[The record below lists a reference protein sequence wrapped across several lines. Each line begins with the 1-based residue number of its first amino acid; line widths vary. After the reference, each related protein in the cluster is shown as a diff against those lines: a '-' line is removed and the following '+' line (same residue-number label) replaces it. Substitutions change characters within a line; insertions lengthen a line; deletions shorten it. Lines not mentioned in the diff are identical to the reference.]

1 MLLFLLCRGL
11 PAVANPLGP
20 LIAQNV
26 FQVIS
31 DSGKGQSQILFKNKG
46 QRRHVFLYENHLVFT
61 KVVNEKAGLFQF
73 KMAMATNSL
82 GMSSIVRGD
91 EKKIELWVHGRND
104 LYSLEA
110 VKGRQAKE
118 EFAAELRKVII
129 RQKDQMQK
137 QRNVMYLESASAT
150 SEAETRPSSRLTR
163 SRSLETSK
171 GNFGISVFFRK
182 VKPMYSFCFFKG
194 RAPLRSRS
202 LDCAADRSSPE
213 AEDEEAISGQRF
225 VVLADYMALTSREI
239 DLNEDEV
246 VELIKVRCAGWWYV
260 RITTYPYPEG
270 WAPSTYLEKIA

>member
-1 MLLFLLCRGL
+1 MKMVENASLLLVVVSRGL

-150 SEAETRPSSRLTR
+150 SEADTQRPSSRLTR

-171 GNFGISVFFRK
+171 GK
-182 VKPMYSFCFFKG
+182 K
-194 RAPLRSRS
+194 
-202 LDCAADRSSPE
+202 
-213 AEDEEAISGQRF
+213 
-225 VVLADYMALTSREI
+225 
-239 DLNEDEV
+239 
-246 VELIKVRCAGWWYV
+246 ELQIN
-260 RITTYPYPEG
+260 
-270 WAPSTYLEKIA
+270 

>member
-1 MLLFLLCRGL
+1 M
-11 PAVANPLGP
+11 
-20 LIAQNV
+20 
-26 FQVIS
+26 
-31 DSGKGQSQILFKNKG
+31 
-46 QRRHVFLYENHLVFT
+46 FLYENHLVFT

-171 GNFGISVFFRK
+171 GNFRFFRK
-182 VKPMYSFCFFKG
+182 VKPMYYSICFFKG
-194 RAPLRSRS
+194 RATLRSRS

-246 VELIKVRCAGWWYV
+246 VELIKVGCAGWWYV